1 MNPLYRDVLPGGAH
15 GSLVLRRGRLLR
27 LTDVEGG
34 ANLALL
40 AWNATEKSERLNLPD
55 ALKCQHTSKLTRGHC
70 LYSDMGRVLL
80 CITNDDLGWHDP
92 MGGLSTA
99 AEVRARYGAGDYQTL
114 RNDFYRNGQDNLL
127 VEMGKWGLS
136 RRDLTM
142 NVNFFSKL
150 ASDDA
155 GHLRFAPDHSPP
167 GSHVD
172 LYAPMDTLVIVTA
185 IQHPLDPATAYGPK
199 PVALSVFE
207 VPDAEALATTRVC
220 RESRPENGRGFAL
233 TERYFS

>member
-40 AWNATEKSERLNLPD
+40 AWNTTEKSERLNLPD

-114 RNDFYRNGQDNLL
+114 RNDFYR
-127 VEMGKWGLS
+127 S
-136 RRDLTM
+136 
-142 NVNFFSKL
+142 S
-150 ASDDA
+150 ASW
-155 GHLRFAPDHSPP
+155 
-167 GSHVD
+167 
-172 LYAPMDTLVIVTA
+172 
-185 IQHPLDPATAYGPK
+185 PAMTPANCASCP
-199 PVALSVFE
+199 
-207 VPDAEALATTRVC
+207 TTR
-220 RESRPENGRGFAL
+220 RPAVMSICMPRW
-233 TERYFS
+233 TRW

>member
-155 GHLRFAPDHSPP
+155 GQLRFVPDHSRP

>member
-114 RNDFYRNGQDNLL
+114 RNDFYRNG
-127 VEMGKWGLS
+127 
-136 RRDLTM
+136 
-142 NVNFFSKL
+142 
-150 ASDDA
+150 
-155 GHLRFAPDHSPP
+155 
-167 GSHVD
+167 
-172 LYAPMDTLVIVTA
+172 
-185 IQHPLDPATAYGPK
+185 
-199 PVALSVFE
+199 
-207 VPDAEALATTRVC
+207 
-220 RESRPENGRGFAL
+220 
-233 TERYFS
+233 